1 MKFCVRIEYEN
12 GGMCDVGFDNEQEAR
27 RFIFDI
33 EGNKDIKAAYIFW
46 PKCEVKRGES

>member
-12 GGMCDVGFDNEQEAR
+12 DGMCDVGFDDEREAR

-33 EGNKDIKAAYIFW
+33 EGNKEIKAAYIFW
-46 PKCEVKRGES
+46 PKCEVKHGES